1 MKDIS
6 IPDVCPRDDI
16 AAYVDG
22 ELSAEL
28 SAELELHF
36 AACEAC
42 GLALRQQRQFL
53 SALSASLASE
63 EAIELPE
70 DFTKKIVVTAES
82 SVTGLRGKRELL
94 TAALVFAAL
103 LLFSVFVVG
112 GEYLG
117 TASAVGGFGQ
127 KLMAAAAVVVRGLAH
142 TVSGGPLLLLF
153 GVGAVAVI
161 FCSSVWVIRR
171 RNA

>member
-1 MKDIS
+1 MS
-6 IPDVCPRDDI
+6 DVCPRDDI

-22 ELSAEL
+22 ELSAKL

-36 AACEAC
+36 AECETC
-42 GLALRQQRQFL
+42 GRALRQQRQFL

-94 TAALVFAAL
+94 TAVLIFVAL
-103 LLFSVFVVG
+103 LLFSVFVIG

-117 TASAVGGFGQ
+117 TMAALGGVAQ
-127 KLMAAAAVVVRGLAH
+127 KLMAAAAVVLKGLAN
-142 TVSGGPLLLLF
+142 TVSGGPVLLLF
-153 GVGAVAVI
+153 GVGAVGVI